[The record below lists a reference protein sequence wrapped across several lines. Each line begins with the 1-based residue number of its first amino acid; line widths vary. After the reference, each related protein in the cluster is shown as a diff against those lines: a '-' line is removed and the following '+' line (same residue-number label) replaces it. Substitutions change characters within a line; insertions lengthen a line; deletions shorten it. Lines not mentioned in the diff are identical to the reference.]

1 MCHQVSRTLFAD
13 ELAGR
18 ATRER
23 ERERER
29 ESRVVACKSTSSVCT
44 VPARVSELRVFEVIR
59 AETDAMPGTHESLSL
74 ETNARVL
81 RQMSHADKP
90 ISSKSESSATE

>member
-23 ERERER
+23 E
-29 ESRVVACKSTSSVCT
+29 SRVVAWKSTSCICT
-44 VPARVSELRVFEVIR
+44 VPARVSELRVFEVR
-59 AETDAMPGTHESLSL
+59 RDETDAMPGTHESLSL